1 MKLIDILPKNARP
14 KPISETGP
22 VFATSRGWETMDKT
36 GRLEVLVESPY
47 LFDKLKDAGFD
58 QYGETM
64 KLLKVEETAKVEEQ
78 EPLKVEEREQVGDD
92 QSGVI
97 DRETLMSMEF
107 SQLKALAAENEV
119 TGNSRVALVEGL
131 LETFG
136 VKE

>member
-1 MKLIDILPKNARP
+1 MKLNDILPKNARP
-14 KPISETGP
+14 KPTSETGP

-58 QYGETM
+58 QYG
-64 KLLKVEETAKVEEQ
+64 KVIKVAKVEE
-78 EPLKVEEREQVGDD
+78 PIKVEEKEPDTDD
-92 QSGVI
+92 QLDPIS
-97 DRETLMSMEF
+97 REKLMAMEF

-119 TGNSRVALVEGL
+119 SGNSRVTLVDGL

>member
-58 QYGETM
+58 QYGEAM
-64 KLLKVEETAKVEEQ
+64 KILKVEEQEPPKVEETAKVEEQ
-78 EPLKVEEREQVGDD
+78 EQVGDGR
-92 QSGVI
+92 SGVI
-97 DRETLMSMEF
+97 DRETLMGMEF
-107 SQLKALAAENEV
+107 SKLKVLAAENEV
-119 TGNSRVALVEGL
+119 TGNSRIALVEGL

>member
-64 KLLKVEETAKVEEQ
+64 KILKVKETAKVEEQ
-78 EPLKVEEREQVGDD
+78 EHVGDG
-92 QSGVI
+92 QPGAI
-97 DRETLMSMEF
+97 DRGTLMGMEF
-107 SQLKALAAENEV
+107 SQLKVLAAENEV
-119 TGNSRVALVEGL
+119 TGNSRIALVEGL

>member
-1 MKLIDILPKNARP
+1 MKLNDILPKNARP
-14 KPISETGP
+14 KPTSETGP

-47 LFDKLKDAGFD
+47 LFDKLKEAGFD
-58 QYGETM
+58 QYGKAVKAAKEEVIPP
-64 KLLKVEETAKVEEQ
+64 KVTDANE
-78 EPLKVEEREQVGDD
+78 GDD
-92 QSGVI
+92 PI
-97 DRETLMSMEF
+97 NREKLMAMEF

-119 TGNSRVALVEGL
+119 TGNSRIALVDGL

>member
-64 KLLKVEETAKVEEQ
+64 KLLKVGEQEPPKVEEQ
-78 EPLKVEEREQVGDD
+78 EQVGDG

-97 DRETLMSMEF
+97 DRETLMGMEF

>member
-58 QYGETM
+58 QYGEAM

-78 EPLKVEEREQVGDD
+78 KQVSDD

-97 DRETLMSMEF
+97 DRKTLMSMEF

>member
-1 MKLIDILPKNARP
+1 MKLNDILPKNARP

-47 LFDKLKDAGFD
+47 LFDKLKEAGFD
-58 QYGETM
+58 QYGEVI
-64 KLLKVEETAKVEEQ
+64 KLLKVEEIVKVEEQ
-78 EPLKVEEREQVGDD
+78 PKVEEKKQEGEEQSFVFN
-92 QSGVI
+92 
-97 DRETLMSMEF
+97 RETLMGIEF

-119 TGNSRVALVEGL
+119 TGNSRIALVEGL